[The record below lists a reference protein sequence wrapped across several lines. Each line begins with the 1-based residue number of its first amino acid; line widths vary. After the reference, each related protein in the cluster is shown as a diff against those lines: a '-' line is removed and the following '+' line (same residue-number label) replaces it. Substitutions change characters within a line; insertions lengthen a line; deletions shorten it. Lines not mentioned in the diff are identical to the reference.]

1 MNSCRT
7 FRTAVLALLGSA
19 ALAGAATDSSEILFS
34 GSQVRNYVLHFYDA
48 SWDSLMQADY
58 ASGGTVYRPARFS
71 DGTITLDSVGVRYK
85 GNSSY
90 AAAAG
95 SRKKPL
101 KIKFGAFRTQT
112 YFGAKT
118 LDFSNGNGDPTMMR
132 EKLAYDIIRPYDAA
146 PRASFAVLW
155 ADTMQFGLYTQVEQ
169 ADKTFLKRW
178 FTNAGG
184 NLFKAGDN
192 GAPLAF
198 LGDGAGAYDTGD
210 TYELKTNETANDWT
224 GFVRF
229 LKLLDRDTTP
239 APLFASR
246 WPAFLDLDN
255 IARYLAFDMVMS
267 NFDSYTGSGRNFYL
281 YQTSD
286 SGAMRIVPW
295 DLNLS
300 FGAFTNGWN
309 VYTLDP
315 LSQTNLAS
323 RPLCARVLENDS
335 LRTAYLRWIRRLV
348 QERASTDSVQ
358 AAADRVAALI
368 RPSVGRDPN
377 KFYDSAAF
385 ENNILAKHYL
395 DARKTSSIAG
405 LVEFSRTRNANLLA
419 AVERSLPGDGV
430 VRSPGA
436 DASHWTVSRSG
447 REWIL
452 RGPAGGCS
460 VAFHRLDGRTL
471 GRTTLES
478 FSGTTPFA
486 PPPGIVLVRVVSGR
500 ESRTF
505 QIQNIPN

>member
-1 MNSCRT
+1 MTKSRG
-7 FRTAVLALLGSA
+7 FRFTAAVILESA
-19 ALAGAATDSSEILFS
+19 ALAAAAIDSSEVLFS
-34 GSQVRNYVLHFYDA
+34 GNSVRTYTLHFYDA
-48 SWDSLMQADY
+48 PWDSLMQADY
-58 ASGGTVYRPARFS
+58 AAGGTLYRPARFS

-101 KIKFGAFRTQT
+101 KIKFGAFRSQT
-112 YFGAKT
+112 YYGAKT

-132 EKLAYDIIRPYDAA
+132 EKLAYDIIRAYDAA

-169 ADKTFLKRW
+169 ADKSFLKRW
-178 FTNAGG
+178 FADAGG

-192 GAPLAF
+192 GSPLTY

-210 TYELKTNETANDWT
+210 TYELKTNETGNDWT

-246 WPAFLDLDN
+246 WPAFLDADN
-255 IARYLAFDMVMS
+255 VARHLAFNMVMS

-286 SGAMRIVPW
+286 SGAMRIIPW

-323 RPLCARVLENDS
+323 RPLCARVLENDD
-335 LRTAYLRWIRRLV
+335 LRTIYLRWIRRLI

-358 AAADRVAALI
+358 AAAGRVAALI
-368 RPSVGRDPN
+368 RPYVGKDPN

-395 DARKTSSIAG
+395 DARRTSSIAG

-419 AVERSLPGDGV
+419 AVEASLAGDGV
-430 VRSPGA
+430 RPSPGS
-436 DASHWTVSRSG
+436 SHPGWSLSRSG
-447 REWIL
+447 GEWIL
-452 RGPAGGCS
+452 RGPEGRCS
-460 VAFHRLDGRTL
+460 LAYHRLDGRAIGQTSV
-471 GRTTLES
+471 ES
-478 FSGTTPFA
+478 FPGTARFA
-486 PPPGIVLVRVVSGR
+486 PPPGIVLVRVVSDRGT
-500 ESRTF
+500 RTF
-505 QIQNIPN
+505 QIQNIPH